1 LKVACG
7 NKKLM
12 HSQNIIKA
20 NEERNNYAE
29 LLKNINY
36 LEEEGKTVVILAVD
50 EVPQLVVSLE
60 EAHLTKPEAKF
71 VVKYL

>member
-1 LKVACG
+1 MKMMTVACG

-20 NEERNNYAE
+20 NEDKDNYHE

-50 EVPQLVVSLE
+50 
-60 EAHLTKPEAKF
+60 
-71 VVKYL
+71 